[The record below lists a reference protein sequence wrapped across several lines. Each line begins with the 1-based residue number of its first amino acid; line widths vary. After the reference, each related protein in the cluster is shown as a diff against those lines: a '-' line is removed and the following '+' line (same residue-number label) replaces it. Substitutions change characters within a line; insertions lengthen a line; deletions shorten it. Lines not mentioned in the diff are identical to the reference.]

1 MDLGKLPTAVARAS
15 GLAPEDAETVKE
27 LVALW
32 SRKRDRNLL
41 RDRYY
46 LGHVPIK
53 DLGIAIPP
61 RVARKLNTRVDWPRK
76 AVLALAN
83 RSVFDGFTAADDD
96 VKAALAEV
104 VDANDMRSL
113 YRRNLVG
120 ELKHC
125 CGFWTVTE
133 GEGVPVVS
141 AYPATAACALWDD
154 GLKEI
159 RAGLV
164 VVESRARA
172 ATDERTP
179 TCVEVYTADA
189 VISIRRTWLY
199 RWEAYYLPHS
209 MGRPLMEP
217 MPYEPTLEQPFG
229 HSRITRT
236 VMSLTDDA
244 IRQRARME
252 VAAESAALPQMW
264 LLGTAMR
271 MINDGNKYDAS
282 MGSINEITKDKDGDS
297 PTIWQSTQLSM
308 QPHTEYLRTLA
319 SQFSSATNVPLAE
332 LGVTTDN
339 PSSAEAIYAA
349 KEPLVVDAQNLNKG
363 NEVALR
369 NVALMCLAFMRDTD
383 FAAQRDAGHSI
394 SVHWPDPAY
403 PSVGSMADAV
413 VKIATAIPA
422 IAESEVI
429 LERLTFSAEE
439 IERINSDRKE
449 AQANA
454 AVMSLLAP
462 KKDGESAAPDQKA
475 SEDAAEVGGK
485 ALNGAQTQSLIAIMG
500 QYSSGAISEGQAVN
514 LVSASIGISKDAA
527 RAILNG
533 DM

>member
-1 MDLGKLPTAVARAS
+1 MGIERLSAAIARAD
-15 GLAPEDAETVKE
+15 GLSPDDAATVAE
-27 LVALW
+27 LVKLW
-32 SRKRDRNLL
+32 AEKKGRNEL
-41 RDRYY
+41 RDSYY

-61 RVARKLNTRVDWPRK
+61 EVARKLRTRVDWPRK

-83 RSVFDGFTAADDD
+83 RSVFDGFVSDDAV
-96 VKAALAEV
+96 VKADLARV
-104 VDANDMRSL
+104 AAANDMRSL

-133 GEGVPVVS
+133 GDGGEPVVS

-154 GLKEI
+154 ELKSV

-164 VVESRARA
+164 VVESKRRAGS
-172 ATDERTP
+172 DERTP
-179 TCVEVYTADA
+179 TQVDVYTADA
-189 VISIRRTWLY
+189 VISIRRTWAW
-199 RWEAYYLPHS
+199 RWKAEYAYHS

-217 MPYEPTLEQPFG
+217 MPYEPTLERPFG

-252 VAAESAALPQMW
+252 VAAEAAALPQMW
-264 LLGTAMR
+264 LLGTASKMT
-271 MINDGNKYDAS
+271 NDGNRYDAS
-282 MGSINEITKDKDGDS
+282 MGAINEITKDKDGDS
-297 PTIWQSTQLSM
+297 PTVWQSTQLSM
-308 QPHTEYLRTLA
+308 QPHTEYIRLLA
-319 SQFSSATNVPLAE
+319 TQFSSATNVPLAE

-349 KEPLVVDAQNLNKG
+349 KEPLIVDAQNLNKG
-363 NEVALR
+363 NEVALK
-369 NVALMCLAFMRDTD
+369 NVALMCLAFLRDTD
-383 FAAQRDAGHSI
+383 FAAQRDAGLSI

-439 IERINSDRKE
+439 IERINRDRKE
-449 AQANA
+449 VQANA

-462 KKDGESAAPDQKA
+462 RKADDGDDTAKPPEAAD
-475 SEDAAEVGGK
+475 
-485 ALNGAQTQSLIAIMG
+485 
-500 QYSSGAISEGQAVN
+500 
-514 LVSASIGISKDAA
+514 
-527 RAILNG
+527 R
-533 DM
+533 